1 MGRSP
6 YEPRLPPKPPLKQ
19 RPALSPYGNERRKVY
34 PPMETK
40 TPIQAYCGDDKRK
53 AAMMDIAARIAVGL
67 ARSGRLDTSTASILI
82 AERIV
87 NKIDKITVVDNL
99 YWESLQGSK

>member
-53 AAMMDIAARIAVGL
+53 AAMMDIAARI
-67 ARSGRLDTSTASILI
+67 
-82 AERIV
+82 V